1 MRYVFDDHTIDIESI
16 SRTNDNPFTTV
27 FKWTD
32 HSTYNSAS
40 GKDKTIR
47 LLALLHRIKNKSIV
61 LIDEFETGLHPKIQ
75 VSLLKEM
82 RSIAQRKQL
91 QIILTTHSRDVIN
104 ATEAEERIHLSNIN
118 GSVDVYI
125 KPSEQFIFSDISN
138 EKLEIYCEDKV
149 AQLWLEEIVKLGF
162 TS

>member
-1 MRYVFDDHTIDIESI
+1 LRYVFDDHTIDIESI